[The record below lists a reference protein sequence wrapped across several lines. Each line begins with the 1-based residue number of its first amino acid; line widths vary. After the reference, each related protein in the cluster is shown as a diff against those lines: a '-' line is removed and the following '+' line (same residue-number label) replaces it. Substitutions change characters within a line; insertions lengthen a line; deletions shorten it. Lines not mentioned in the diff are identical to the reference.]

1 MSSIQDFLK
10 NQKRQTVLNG
20 WCSNWGGGHISAGV
34 PQGSILGLLFFFVYI
49 NDLIQI

>member
-20 WCSNWGGGHISAGV
+20 WCSNWGGHISAGV
-34 PQGSILGLLFFFVYI
+34 PKGSILGLLFFFVYI
-49 NDLIQI
+49 NDLLQI